1 MLNQLDTSIELAKW
15 IDENGEK
22 KTVTIQNYLELVNQK
37 DAKKDEI
44 ADFIYQRLFTRYLK
58 PFLYESDDFNS
69 QYKNGFSIMAN
80 CCLLIE
86 TLQSF
91 KNGWGDSDKKS
102 GQAFQQFLQ
111 EESNFSDFTN
121 GINLFKD
128 IRCGILHQGETSG
141 GWKINRGNK
150 KGSKKLLKPLID
162 KTTKEINSI
171 AFAKELD
178 NSLKNYSDK
187 LKNAE
192 WDSETWDNFRTKMR
206 RIIKNCQS

>member
-1 MLNQLDTSIELAKW
+1 MSNQQNTTTELAKW
-15 IDENGEK
+15 IDK
-22 KTVTIQNYLELVNQK
+22 KGNEQTVTIQNYLDLLK
-37 DAKKDEI
+37 KKDDGKVEI

-58 PFLYESDDFNS
+58 PFLYEDATYSS

-80 CCLLIE
+80 SCLLIE
-86 TLQSF
+86 TIQSF

-102 GQAFQQFLQ
+102 PEAFQQFLKT
-111 EESNFSDFTN
+111 ESNFSDFIN
-121 GINLFKD
+121 GINLYSD
-128 IRCGILHQGETSG
+128 IRCGILHQGETKG

-150 KGSKKLLKPLID
+150 KDSREPPKPLID

-171 AFAKELD
+171 AFAKEVEK
-178 NSLKNYSDK
+178 SLKKYSGE

-192 WDSETWDNFRTKMR
+192 WDSENWDNFRTKMR